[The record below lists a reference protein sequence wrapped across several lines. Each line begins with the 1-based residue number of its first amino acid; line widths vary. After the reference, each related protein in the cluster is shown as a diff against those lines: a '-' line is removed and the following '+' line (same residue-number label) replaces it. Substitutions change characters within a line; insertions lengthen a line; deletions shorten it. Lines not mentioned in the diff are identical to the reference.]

1 MYWVQGLVGV
11 TVTVGVG
18 VGVLVLVGVGVGVG
32 VVHGQTPV
40 ETTETLPPL
49 KLRTA
54 GVVVEQIDA
63 KVNSFNMDKTTG
75 DDILPQHGV
84 NEIDELPN

>member
-11 TVTVGVG
+11 
-18 VGVLVLVGVGVGVG
+18 GVLVIVGVGVGVG
-32 VVHGQTPV
+32 QTQAPV

-63 KVNSFNMDKTTG
+63 KVYSEVMDKTTG
-75 DDILPQHGV
+75 DDILLQHGV
-84 NEIDELPN
+84 NEIDELPNTAPL